1 MQTRDVT
8 FLVSWNYCQA
18 IVRPLAPKS
27 GRVSV
32 LLGILSIWGVS
43 GLLAAP
49 AGYYSMLLPI
59 SRWRTYEQSFVKV
72 ELFTSSSSCHCEGG
86 ILDAALP
93 ISKFDVV

>member
-1 MQTRDVT
+1 MT

-59 SRWRTYEQSFVKV
+59 SRWRTCEQ
-72 ELFTSSSSCHCEGG
+72 CEHQP
-86 ILDAALP
+86 P
-93 ISKFDVV
+93 IDIDYGSPL

>member
-1 MQTRDVT
+1 MQTAQEVANKRRDISCQ
-8 FLVSWNYCQA
+8 LELLQA

-59 SRWRTYEQSFVKV
+59 SRWRT
-72 ELFTSSSSCHCEGG
+72 CEHKPTTDIVLCKSTTLYFFF
-86 ILDAALP
+86 ILSL
-93 ISKFDVV
+93 

>member
-1 MQTRDVT
+1 M
-8 FLVSWNYCQA
+8 
-18 IVRPLAPKS
+18 RPLAPKS

-32 LLGILSIWGVS
+32 LLGILTIWGVS

-59 SRWRTYEQSFVKV
+59 SRWRT
-72 ELFTSSSSCHCEGG
+72 CEHKPTTDIVLCKSTTLYFFYIVIEEVASY

>member
-1 MQTRDVT
+1 MT

-59 SRWRTYEQSFVKV
+59 SR
-72 ELFTSSSSCHCEGG
+72 
-86 ILDAALP
+86 
-93 ISKFDVV
+93 